1 MKQPPSSSSIQQIHS
16 IIDNSLSNYSSNL
29 KDFNCRRG
37 LPNDIESINQLRHPL
52 QQQHQLQKGD
62 FLSSYPPHYY
72 FILLEGNKK
81 IRKGIAIWYIGYST
95 WKGKVMNLDTLYII
109 DEPKSQ
115 IVEDNEYDILNMER
129 MLMNAIINIA
139 KSFEFSRIVYQV
151 NS

>member
-1 MKQPPSSSSIQQIHS
+1 
-16 IIDNSLSNYSSNL
+16 
-29 KDFNCRRG
+29 
-37 LPNDIESINQLRHPL
+37 
-52 QQQHQLQKGD
+52 
-62 FLSSYPPHYY
+62 
-72 FILLEGNKK
+72 
-81 IRKGIAIWYIGYST
+81 
-95 WKGKVMNLDTLYII
+95 MNLDTLYII